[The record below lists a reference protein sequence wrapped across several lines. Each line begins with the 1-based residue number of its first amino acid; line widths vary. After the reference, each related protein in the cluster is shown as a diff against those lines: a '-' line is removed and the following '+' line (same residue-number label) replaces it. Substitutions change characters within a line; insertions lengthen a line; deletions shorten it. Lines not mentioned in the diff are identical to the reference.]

1 MFLVLVNQEIKNIDD
16 YFHSLSVF
24 YLTYKLEVYKNM
36 LIDGHFY
43 SILILPLQ
51 IQLGSKDIIRININC
66 FFDPKNDK

>member
-43 SILILPLQ
+43 SILILPL
-51 IQLGSKDIIRININC
+51 
-66 FFDPKNDK
+66 